1 MRVVAALT
9 WRLLVLL
16 LGQGGT
22 KARVVLQNA
31 AMRRHRRSEVNSRD
45 GKRKTMVEKSVSCP
59 VCRGGGK

>member
-31 AMRRHRRSEVNSRD
+31 AMRRHRRSEVNSLD

-59 VCRGGGK
+59 VCQGGGK